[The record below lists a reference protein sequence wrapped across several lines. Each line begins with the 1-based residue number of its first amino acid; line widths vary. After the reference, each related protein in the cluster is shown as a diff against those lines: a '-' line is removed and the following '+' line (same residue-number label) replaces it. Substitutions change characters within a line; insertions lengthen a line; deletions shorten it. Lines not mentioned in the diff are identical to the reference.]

1 MLANAPNA
9 IRNRSHNAYIIAR
22 GAISSVL
29 KEVQKYT
36 MTKEKRLGWIYEEC
50 TMRYKRGSSIKNS
63 KYFKHNVS

>member
-1 MLANAPNA
+1 MSDYAKKLQKWSCLLSLVYKVMLFMLANAPNA

-36 MTKEKRLGWIYEEC
+36 MTKEKRLG
-50 TMRYKRGSSIKNS
+50 
-63 KYFKHNVS
+63 